1 MKILLTVLFVM
12 ICLAG
17 IAQVASSKKVEK
29 TAKVVDL
36 DPIKLK
42 PTQIKV
48 LADLDSARA
57 VFNKDVES
65 SKDAINTF
73 NALMQRSNALGGQ
86 QKQAYDLIME
96 AWGYDPNK
104 YVVKGVDL
112 KKGELQVKEN
122 K

>member
-1 MKILLTVLFVM
+1 MKILLTILFTM
-12 ICLAG
+12 ICMAG
-17 IAQVASSKKVEK
+17 IAQIASSKKVEK
-29 TAKVVDL
+29 TAKVEL

-42 PTQIKV
+42 PTQKKV

-112 KKGELQVKEN
+112 KKGEIQVREN